1 MSFLWPTIWT
11 VVWFASLLI
20 FSLLA
25 VVVIYK
31 GFGDLVWLLK
41 SLKERSD
48 SSDAD
53 STGPQ
58 S

>member
-1 MSFLWPTIWT
+1 LSFLWPTIWT